1 MEFFFHSEADLE
13 LDQTIACYEE
23 LRPGLGLEFAEEIYA
38 AISRIIEF
46 PNAWT
51 RLTPNTRRCVV
62 NRIPDGVIFQVRRN
76 MLLIIAVANL
86 HRLPDYWKDRT

>member
-1 MEFFFHSEADLE
+1 MRLYFHPEADLE
-13 LDQTIACYEE
+13 LDQAIAYYEE

-51 RLTPNTRRCVV
+51 RLTPNTRRCIV
-62 NRIPDGVIFQVRRN
+62 NRFPYGVIYQVRRN
-76 MLLIIAVANL
+76 VLQIIAVASF
-86 HRLPDYWKDRT
+86 HRLPGYWKDRA